1 MTFCFSQ
8 QKSVELFTDISN
20 LFAKCRLKF
29 LATFLYQCLNIA
41 DIMHFPADRRW
52 NFPLINYI
60 CLQNVDGNFHRHLF
74 SYWEYRWYFTFVS
87 KTSAENFNDILHI
100 LYFQNVDV
108 NFHRR
113 SPSSSK
119 SHSNLQGFK
128 WNILSYKFTKNT
140 GSPSSRCEE
149 LLFFLKKSLC
159 GTFSSWNKLSWHSYR
174 CHLLLHNDLTRSVT
188 LAFQHVEVLCY
199 NSLNLQML
207 VWGKTLKGILA
218 EILIFFQQKMTYLN
232 ALLSFLFSP
241 RFSARSDGGHIRSPS
256 GLPG

>member
-1 MTFCFSQ
+1 MEENVKRQFSWN
-8 QKSVELFTDISN
+8 FDIFFN
-20 LFAKCRLKF
+20 KNDLP
-29 LATFLYQCLNIA
+29 QCLVVFSIVLLLFSV
-41 DIMHFPADRRW
+41 IRS
-52 NFPLINYI
+52 LINE
-60 CLQNVDGNFHRHLF
+60 LSLLEF
-74 SYWEYRWYFTFVS
+74 SLLRKS
-87 KTSAENFNDILHI
+87 KGWTLHSG
-100 LYFQNVDV
+100 LTPAQ
-108 NFHRR
+108 
-113 SPSSSK
+113 SE
-119 SHSNLQGFK
+119 
-128 WNILSYKFTKNT
+128 TKNT

-159 GTFSSWNKLSWHSYR
+159 GTFSSWNELSWHSYR
-174 CHLLLHNDLTRSVT
+174 CHLLLHNDLTRNVT

-199 NSLNLQML
+199 NSLNLQRM